1 MLPGVYVDKRCV
13 YFKRP
18 LLESGTNGMDCHF
31 QPIIPDLTES
41 YNSRPMPSEKQIPVC
56 TLKYFP
62 TTIHHTIQVIFHLVL
77 FSYVFSPLLYV
88 DDDELMI
95 NCDNNGDENT
105 STVK

>member
-77 FSYVFSPLLYV
+77 FSYVF
-88 DDDELMI
+88 
-95 NCDNNGDENT
+95 T
-105 STVK
+105 SIIC